1 MIESSIIVN
10 EHNTS
15 FELLVS
21 VLALLFLLMLTLLL
35 LSRESFA
42 SVRILSRNYLFIC
55 KVFYRI
61 SKYPVFFS
69 ACHIFFWKHKQPYS
83 NCVLLIY
90 FDWFFF
96 SFHFAC
102 FLLDVL
108 MLADCIRHCTM
119 YGGRHIWN
127 GDCIYFHIYK
137 FVLKLAF
144 GSYLHCTPVYL
155 QCERSFPF
163 AILFSFIFC
172 SLSRSLNLSHT
183 LWLSLFAFHPSIS
196 RSVFFSG
203 RDSFC
208 FLPHN

>member
-42 SVRILSRNYLFIC
+42 SVRILSRHYYLFVRFFIA
-55 KVFYRI
+55 YQNI
-61 SKYPVFFS
+61 LFFS
-69 ACHIFFWKHKQPYS
+69 LHVIFFSENINNHIRIAYCWFI
-83 NCVLLIY
+83 LIG
-90 FDWFFF
+90 FF

-172 SLSRSLNLSHT
+172 SLSRSLKLSHT
-183 LWLSLFAFHPSIS
+183 LSLSLFAFHPSIS